1 MSDDN
6 FHHNGVKKVLK
17 WKSNLIFCRLS
28 DIRQNI
34 RFILDMKESLHGNV
48 TLPKKSPF
56 SIKQHFHS
64 VCSLPGLLCSLFYR
78 QGLSKLLYQFLLSH
92 LKEHLIVSMGNLLSK
107 NPTLHHSK
115 PCLSIIVYFC
125 FAVADFAFEAAT
137 LSDLISCDNVL
148 QYLDLILFA

>member
-1 MSDDN
+1 M
-6 FHHNGVKKVLK
+6 
-17 WKSNLIFCRLS
+17 
-28 DIRQNI
+28 
-34 RFILDMKESLHGNV
+34 
-48 TLPKKSPF
+48 TKKSPF
-56 SIKQHFHS
+56 SIKQHSHS

-107 NPTLHHSK
+107 KPTLHHSK

-137 LSDLISCDNVL
+137 LSDLFSCDNVL
-148 QYLDLILFA
+148 QYLDLILFAQFVAFLMTMSHIILHYHLYIQMQLSIKSKLL

>member
-1 MSDDN
+1 M
-6 FHHNGVKKVLK
+6 
-17 WKSNLIFCRLS
+17 
-28 DIRQNI
+28 
-34 RFILDMKESLHGNV
+34 
-48 TLPKKSPF
+48 TKKSPF
-56 SIKQHFHS
+56 SIKQHSHS

-107 NPTLHHSK
+107 KPTLHHSK

-137 LSDLISCDNVL
+137 LSDLFSCDNVL